1 MGANTYARSKV
12 LFYPEHTGLPTAA
25 QLDALDKAL
34 ATLVDR
40 ANGNGFTYVRK
51 ELLVCPAKHGGF
63 GMLSVKHHIRAPHAV
78 WAVKLL
84 TGVGT
89 IPWIHLGRSLL
100 RLLWGSGWHTM
111 LPLFIGA
118 QCADDAR
125 HSSSCIAPMPAPLAR
140 IFHALHSLPAVDDVS
155 EVQLQLEPWCA
166 SAPLI
171 GNSVVARHV

>member
-1 MGANTYARSKV
+1 
-12 LFYPEHTGLPTAA
+12 
-25 QLDALDKAL
+25 
-34 ATLVDR
+34 
-40 ANGNGFTYVRK
+40 
-51 ELLVCPAKHGGF
+51 
-63 GMLSVKHHIRAPHAV
+63 MLSVKHHIMARHAV

-89 IPWIHLGRSLL
+89 IPWMHLDRSLL

-118 QCADDAR
+118 QCAHDAC
-125 HSSSCIAPMPAPLAR
+125 HSSTRIAPMPAPLAR

-155 EVQLQLEPWCA
+155 EVQLQLVSWCA

-171 GNSVVARHV
+171 GNLWLRDTYDMVLGHDSSGDMVELLRCHTVGGLAHHLHFLLTLQQIINGNKAHGVLYQGNAACA